1 VYNQNLIFKK
11 YTGIFAICTKGVIGW
26 KPYEKGGITSDRLEI
41 FLKNVITNKLKNKII
56 ILDNASS
63 HRNAK
68 IKELIAKNNTLLYSV
83 PYQHYTNAIENFFS
97 LLKSKIRKMEGLS
110 YNKLLENI
118 RTAIK
123 EIPKLRYENI
133 LKVRTGDAKFIC
145 PK

>member
-1 VYNQNLIFKK
+1 M
-11 YTGIFAICTKGVIGW
+11 
-26 KPYEKGGITSDRLEI
+26 
-41 FLKNVITNKLKNKII
+41 KNVITNKLKNKII

-97 LLKSKIRKMEGLS
+97 LLKSEIRKMEGLS

-118 RTAIK
+118 RTTIR

-133 LKVRTGDAKFIC
+133 LKGVYKRPEIYVPKVKQRKRTIKNYR
-145 PK
+145 